1 MALFKKSVVVGVSLT
16 PERGLEV
23 AQIDFATKSLLK
35 YASAPVD
42 YYNIN
47 TREINDLDSFRESLQ
62 SLLMRLDIP
71 KGAEL
76 VISLPAGDFR
86 VNEYSQMLDETQL
99 TNSIEEELGEYYLFK
114 DNDPGFSAAILPT
127 STEETKQVAYEAVSK
142 GMLIEIALMVDDLG
156 YKLKAIDTNVS
167 TTMNALAYID
177 TERIERTNNET
188 NWVLLVVDDVSCHV
202 ASMLGDVY
210 LDVYEERISIGE
222 ILDDADN
229 YSSVLMAVEPIL
241 MNLPSEYLYVVS
253 KTNIISAEVLANKIE
268 YGTPKPYKEA
278 NKYATEEFLNYAGVV
293 DESVAKLISLDVIG
307 AAIYDDMSKYMPVSF
322 NLFNRSLGEVYTMHQ
337 PPEIVIGKYRIVL
350 SDENLFKVFLALLLL
365 AAIILMVLFAL
376 SSSKLKT
383 LENQKNELQS
393 QKAQLEPK
401 INQYGYLLS
410 DNFDEAK
417 EIQNGLEHNKSIYSY
432 YKIVGTEIPRKLW
445 LTELRLGDKV
455 GIEGQADNLES
466 VYGFFRS
473 IKDYNPDS
481 DIKLQKLGLAASSNT
496 EAFDTESILTS
507 INADYYEFNISNE
520 PEIIVDDATKNTKG
534 EANNSLPELETIKD
548 R

>member
-76 VISLPAGDFR
+76 VISIPAGDFR
-86 VNEYSQMLDETQL
+86 VNEYPQILDEVQL
-99 TNSIEEELGEYYLFK
+99 TNSIEEELSEYYLFK
-114 DNDPGFSAAILPT
+114 DNDPSFSAAILPT
-127 STEETKQVAYEAVSK
+127 STEQTKQVAYMAASK
-142 GMLIEIALMVDDLG
+142 GMLIEMAMMVDDMG
-156 YKLKAIDTNVS
+156 YKLRAIDTNVS
-167 TTMNALAYID
+167 TTLNALTYID
-177 TERIERTNNET
+177 EERISNTSSET
-188 NWVLLVVDDVSCHV
+188 NWVLLTVDDSSCHI
-202 ASMLGDVY
+202 ASMLGEVY

-241 MNLPSEYLYVVS
+241 MNLPSQYLYVVS

-268 YGTPKPYKEA
+268 YGTPKYFKEA
-278 NKYATEEFLNYAGVV
+278 NKYATEEFINYAGVI
-293 DESVAKLISLDVIG
+293 DESVAKMVSLDVIG
-307 AAIYDDMSKYMPVSF
+307 AAIYAEMSNYMPVSF
-322 NLFNRSLGEVYTMHQ
+322 NLFNKSLGEVYTMQQ

-350 SDENLFKVFLALLLL
+350 SDENLFKAFIVLLILLMIFLA
-365 AAIILMVLFAL
+365 IFFVV
-376 SSSKLKT
+376 SKSKNSAFSKQRDDL
-383 LENQKNELQS
+383 NQKIAPLEQKERQFGYVLNE
-393 QKAQLEPK
+393 
-401 INQYGYLLS
+401 
-410 DNFDEAK
+410 NFNETD
-417 EIQNGLEHNKSIYSY
+417 QVRTGLEHNKAIYSY
-432 YKIVGTEIPRKLW
+432 YTIVGTEIPRKLW

-455 GIEGQADNLES
+455 AIEGQADNLES

-473 IKDYNPDS
+473 IKDYNPES

-507 INADYYEFNISNE
+507 INADYYEFSISNE
-520 PEIIVDDATKNTKG
+520 PEVLLEDMVKNAKGGTK
-534 EANNSLPELETIKD
+534 NSLPELETIKD
-548 R
+548 

>member
-1 MALFKKSVVVGVSLT
+1 MALFKKSVVVGVSLS

-76 VISLPAGDFR
+76 VISLPVGDFR
-86 VNEYSQMLDETQL
+86 VNEYSQILDEVQL
-99 TNSIEEELGEYYLFK
+99 TSSIEEELGEYYLFK
-114 DNDPGFSAAILPT
+114 DNDPCFSAAILPT
-127 STEETKQVAYEAVSK
+127 STEQTKQVAYEAVSK
-142 GMLIEIALMVDDLG
+142 GMLIEIALMVDDMG
-156 YKLKAIDTNVS
+156 YKLRAIDTNVS
-167 TTMNALAYID
+167 STLNALTYID
-177 TERIERTNNET
+177 TERISNTNSET
-188 NWVLLVVDDVSCHV
+188 NWVLLTVDDVSCHV
-202 ASMLGDVY
+202 ASMLGEVY

-241 MNLPSEYLYVVS
+241 MNLPSQYLYVVS

-268 YGTPKPYKEA
+268 YGTSKYFKEA
-278 NKYATEEFLNYAGVV
+278 NKFATEEVLNYAGVV
-293 DESVAKLISLDVIG
+293 DESIAKMISLDVIG
-307 AAIYDDMSKYMPVSF
+307 AAIYDDMSKYMPVTF
-322 NLFNRSLGEVYTMHQ
+322 NLFNKSLGEVYTMQQ

-350 SDENLFKVFLALLLL
+350 SDENLFKAFLALLALL
-365 AAIILMVLFAL
+365 ILVLLIFFIVTQGKV
-376 SSSKLKT
+376 ST
-383 LENQKNELQS
+383 LDKQKKSLNEQIAPLQS
-393 QKAQLEPK
+393 KV
-401 INQYGYLLS
+401 NQYGYLLN
-410 DNFDEAK
+410 DNFDETK

-455 GIEGQADNLES
+455 AIEGQADNLES

-473 IKDYNPDS
+473 IKDYNPNS

-496 EAFDTESILTS
+496 ETFDTESILTS
-507 INADYYEFNISNE
+507 INADYYEFSISNE
-520 PEIIVDDATKNTKG
+520 PEILLENSVKDAKG
-534 EANNSLPELETIKD
+534 GAKNSLPELETIKD
-548 R
+548 

>member
-23 AQIDFATKSLLK
+23 AQIDFATRSLLK

-86 VNEYSQMLDETQL
+86 VNEYSQVLDEVQL

-114 DNDPGFSAAILPT
+114 DEDPNFSAAILPT

-142 GMLIEIALMVDDLG
+142 GMLIEIALMVYDMG
-156 YKLKAIDTNVS
+156 YKLKAIDTNISS
-167 TTMNALAYID
+167 TVNALAYID
-177 TERIERTNNET
+177 TERRSKTDNET
-188 NWVLLVVDDVSCHV
+188 NWVLLTVDDVSCHV
-202 ASMLGDVY
+202 VSMLGDVY
-210 LDVYEERISIGE
+210 LDAYEERVSIGE

-241 MNLPSEYLYVVS
+241 MNLPSQYLYVVS
-253 KTNIISAEVLANKIE
+253 KTNVISAETLANKLE
-268 YGTPKPYKEA
+268 YGTSKLYKEA

-293 DESVAKLISLDVIG
+293 DESVAKMISLDVIG
-307 AAIYDDMSKYMPVSF
+307 AAIYGEMSQYMPVNF
-322 NLFNRSLGEVYTMHQ
+322 NLFNRALGEAYAMHQ

-350 SDENLFKVFLALLLL
+350 SDENLFKAFLALLAL
-365 AAIILMVLFAL
+365 IILAL
-376 SSSKLKT
+376 LIFFIVNQGKVST
-383 LENQKNELQS
+383 LDKQKKSLNEQIAPLQS
-393 QKAQLEPK
+393 KV
-401 INQYGYLLS
+401 NQYGYLLNA
-410 DNFDEAK
+410 NFDETK

-455 GIEGQADNLES
+455 AIEGQADNLES

-473 IKDYNPDS
+473 IKDYNPGS
-481 DIKLQKLGLAASSNT
+481 DIKLQKLGLASSSNT
-496 EAFDTESILTS
+496 EAFDTDSILTS

-520 PEIIVDDATKNTKG
+520 PEILLENSDKNAKDG
-534 EANNSLPELETIKD
+534 AKNSLPELETIKD
-548 R
+548 

>member
-76 VISLPAGDFR
+76 VINLPAGNFR
-86 VNEYSQMLDETQL
+86 VNEYSQILDEVQL

-114 DNDPGFSAAILPT
+114 DEDPNFSAAILPT

-142 GMLIEIALMVDDLG
+142 GMLIEIALMIYDMG

-167 TTMNALAYID
+167 STSNALAYID
-177 TERIERTNNET
+177 TERRSKTGNET
-188 NWVLLVVDDVSCHV
+188 NWVLLTVDDVSCHV
-202 ASMLGDVY
+202 VSMLGDVY
-210 LDVYEERISIGE
+210 LDAYEERISIGE

-253 KTNIISAEVLANKIE
+253 KTNIISAEVLANKLE
-268 YGTPKPYKEA
+268 YGTPKLYREA
-278 NKYATEEFLNYAGVV
+278 NKYATEEVLNYAGVV
-293 DESVAKLISLDVIG
+293 DESVAKMISLDVIG
-307 AAIYDDMSKYMPVSF
+307 AAIYGEMAQYMPVSF
-322 NLFNRSLGEVYTMHQ
+322 NLFNRALGEAYTMQQ
-337 PPEIVIGKYRIVL
+337 PPELVIGKYRIVF
-350 SDENLFKVFLALLLL
+350 SDENLFKAFLVILALLVL
-365 AAIILMVLFAL
+365 ALFAFFIMSQGKDGTL
-376 SSSKLKT
+376 NKQKSSL
-383 LENQKNELQS
+383 NEQIAPLQS
-393 QKAQLEPK
+393 KVD
-401 INQYGYLLS
+401 QYGYLLNV
-410 DNFDEAK
+410 NFDETK

-432 YKIVGTEIPRKLW
+432 YKIMGTEIPRKLW

-455 GIEGQADNLES
+455 AIEGQADNLES

-473 IKDYNPDS
+473 IKDYNPES

-520 PEIIVDDATKNTKG
+520 PEVLLENAAKG
-534 EANNSLPELETIKD
+534 KDGSKNSLPELETIKD
-548 R
+548 Y